1 MPISILKINPPE
13 RRITFHAD
21 MDSFFASV
29 EVRERPEL
37 KGLPVVVGSDPKGGS
52 GRGVVSTCSYEARK
66 YGIHSAMPISQAYRL
81 CPNAFFLPVNM
92 KLYAGVSEKIM
103 ELLKGF
109 ADRFQQVSVDE
120 AYLIPGSEITSFE
133 EAALYAL
140 RIKDEV
146 QKQEGITCSVG
157 VGPNKLIAKIAS
169 GFQKPDGL
177 TVVRPEDVRKFLF
190 PLPVSK
196 IPGIGEKTAD
206 TLKSMGL
213 NRVEELAICDV
224 QLLSEKFGKMGLRMK
239 QLANG
244 LDFGEVREKESVKS
258 ISRHGTFAEDTSDPV
273 KIACSLDL
281 LAESVHKSLLK
292 NRFLFKTVTLT
303 VRFEDFSTYT
313 RSKTIPIWTSDIFV
327 IKRTSMQLLSE
338 FIGNQKLR
346 LVGIGVTKLRE
357 RDEKQTLITD
367 FGSSLYNMGKLL
379 Y

>member
-1 MPISILKINPPE
+1 
-13 RRITFHAD
+13 
-21 MDSFFASV
+21 
-29 EVRERPEL
+29 
-37 KGLPVVVGSDPKGGS
+37 
-52 GRGVVSTCSYEARK
+52 
-66 YGIHSAMPISQAYRL
+66 
-81 CPNAFFLPVNM
+81 
-92 KLYAGVSEKIM
+92 M

-120 AYLIPGSEITSFE
+120 AYLVPGPEIKSFE

-146 QKQEGITCSVG
+146 KKQEGITCSVG

-177 TVVRPEDVRKFLF
+177 TVVRPEDVKEFLF

-196 IPGIGEKTAD
+196 VPGIGEKTAEI
-206 TLKSMGL
+206 LKSMGL
-213 NRVEELAICDV
+213 NRVKDLAICDV
-224 QLLSEKFGKMGLRMK
+224 QLLSGKFGKMGLRMK

-258 ISRHGTFAEDTSDPV
+258 ISRHGTFTEDTSDPV
-273 KIACSLDL
+273 KIAGSLDL
-281 LAESVHKSLLK
+281 LAESVHSSLLK

-327 IKRTSMQLLSE
+327 IKRTAMQLLSE
-338 FIGNQKLR
+338 FIGNRKLR

-357 RDEKQTLITD
+357 KDEKQTLITD
-367 FGSSLYNMGKLL
+367 FT
-379 Y
+379 

>member
-1 MPISILKINPPE
+1 MPISISKINSPE

-29 EVRERPEL
+29 EARERPEL

-120 AYLIPGSEITSFE
+120 AYLVPGPEITSFE

-177 TVVRPEDVRKFLF
+177 TVVRPEEVRKFLF

-213 NRVEELAICDV
+213 NRVEELANCDV
-224 QLLSEKFGKMGLRMK
+224 QLLSGKFGKMGLRMK

-292 NRFLFKTVTLT
+292 NRFFFKTVTLT

-327 IKRTSMQLLSE
+327 IKRTSMKLLSE

-367 FGSSLYNMGKLL
+367 F
-379 Y
+379 

>member
-1 MPISILKINPPE
+1 MPASSPKISAQE
-13 RRITFHAD
+13 RRIVFHVD

-29 EVRERPEL
+29 EVRENPKL

-52 GRGVVSTCSYEARK
+52 GRGVVSTCSYEARE

-81 CPNAFFLPVNM
+81 CPDAVFLPVNM
-92 KLYAGVSEKIM
+92 KLYAVVSAKIM

-120 AYLIPGSEITSFE
+120 AYLVPCPEVRNFE

-140 RIKDEV
+140 RIKDEI

-157 VGPNKLIAKIAS
+157 VGTNKLIAKIAS

-177 TVVRPEDVRKFLF
+177 TVVRPGDVREFLF

-196 IPGIGEKTAD
+196 IPGIGEKTAE
-206 TLKSMGL
+206 TLKLMGIT
-213 NRVEELAICDV
+213 RVEELAECDV
-224 QLLSEKFGKMGLRMK
+224 QFLSEKFGKMGLRMK

-244 LDFGEVREKESVKS
+244 LDFGEVRENESVKS
-258 ISRHGTFAEDTSDPV
+258 ISRHGTFAEDTNDPV
-273 KIACSLDL
+273 KIIGSLDL
-281 LAESVHKSLLK
+281 LIESVHSSLLK
-292 NRFLFKTVTLT
+292 HHFLFRTVTLT

-313 RSKTIPIWTSDIFV
+313 RSRTIPVWTSDLFV
-327 IKRTSMQLLSE
+327 IKRTAIQLLSE
-338 FIGNQKLR
+338 FIGGRKLR
-346 LVGIGVTKLRE
+346 LIGIGVTKFRE

-367 FGSSLYNMGKLL
+367 F
-379 Y
+379 

>member
-1 MPISILKINPPE
+1 MPVSISKINSSE

-81 CPNAFFLPVNM
+81 CPDAVFLPVNM

-120 AYLIPGSEITSFE
+120 AYLVPGPEITSFE

-177 TVVRPEDVRKFLF
+177 TVVRHEDVREFLF

-206 TLKSMGL
+206 ALKSMGL
-213 NRVEELAICDV
+213 NRVEELANCDV
-224 QLLSEKFGKMGLRMK
+224 QLLSGKFGKMGLRMK

-273 KIACSLDL
+273 KITGSLDL
-281 LAESVHKSLLK
+281 LAESVHSSLLK
-292 NRFLFKTVTLT
+292 NRFLFKTVVLT

-327 IKRTSMQLLSE
+327 IKKTAMQLLYE
-338 FIGNQKLR
+338 FIGNRKLR
-346 LVGIGVTKLRE
+346 LVGIGVTRLRE

-367 FGSSLYNMGKLL
+367 F
-379 Y
+379 